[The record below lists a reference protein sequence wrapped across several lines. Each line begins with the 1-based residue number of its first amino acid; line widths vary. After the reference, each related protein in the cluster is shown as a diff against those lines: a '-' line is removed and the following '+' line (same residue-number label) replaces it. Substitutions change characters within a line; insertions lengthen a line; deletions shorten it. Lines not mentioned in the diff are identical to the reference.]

1 MTLETVSCEHVI
13 LSQITFKQSICVYC
27 FWISVI
33 VSCYHFSDCR
43 MLLSIVSVRKTVLAC
58 LTSIF
63 SLFVSSEHVVS
74 NEHTAMTENKR
85 KIESEGRVFN
95 SEWTNYSSKK

>member
-1 MTLETVSCEHVI
+1 
-13 LSQITFKQSICVYC
+13 
-27 FWISVI
+27 
-33 VSCYHFSDCR
+33 
-43 MLLSIVSVRKTVLAC
+43 MLLSIVNVRKKVLAC
-58 LTSIF
+58 FTSIF

-95 SEWTNYSSKK
+95 SEWTNKYLFTVVNSKILCLFCRNVVSVPKEYTLR